1 MPEQGYESMSFRW
14 NFKKAVEAAGVV
26 LRMAR
31 GKRMRYIRLL
41 KLLYI
46 ADRVSLQET
55 GRPITGD
62 RVVAMEHGPV
72 LSRLYDCIKGEYP
85 DQVEWDRFF
94 VTEDPF
100 DIRMKRTP
108 GIGELCRYEIEV
120 LQRITKDRVLDDDWK
135 VVEETHGFE
144 EWTDP
149 GNTSVVIPYQ
159 EVLKAVGR
167 GDQADRLLAEARA
180 DEALDALIEGTAE

>member
-1 MPEQGYESMSFRW
+1 MSFRW
-14 NFKKAVEAAGVV
+14 NFKKAIEAAGVL

-31 GKRMRYIRLL
+31 GKRMRFIRLL

-46 ADRVSLQET
+46 ADRVSIEET

-62 RVVAMEHGPV
+62 RIVAMRQGPV
-72 LSRLYDCIKGEYP
+72 LSRVYDCIKGEYP
-85 DQVEWDRFF
+85 DQTEWDRFF

-100 DIRMKRTP
+100 DIRMKKTP
-108 GIGELCRYEIEV
+108 GIGELCRYEVEV
-120 LQRITKDRVLDDDWK
+120 LQRVSRDRVLDDDWK
-135 VVEETHGFE
+135 VVDETHAFP

-149 GNTSVVIPYQ
+149 GNTSRPISYRD
-159 EVLKAVGR
+159 VLDAVGH

-180 DEALDALIEGTAE
+180 DEVLDELIEGAAE